1 MKNSL
6 KLRLV
11 FSYLVIIVL
20 LTAVFI
26 IVTNRIIV
34 KRFNN
39 LTSQAGQTNA
49 QWAAEIL
56 ADYYRINGSWDGL
69 DDVLENSAEKQDN
82 TSPTMKMFRRSW
94 LDRERGE
101 GLIILDANGNILDH
115 NARERSFI
123 RTLDR
128 NRDKGIPIIVSK
140 KVVGTVISAS
150 TLGILNT
157 AQNAFLTSVNRQMI
171 LAATIAGV
179 FGLLF
184 ALVQTK
190 AIILPVKQLA
200 NAARRIAGG
209 DLTQRIVVNSDD
221 ELGEMAE
228 SFNTMA
234 MQLEN
239 QQMLRRRATADIAH
253 ELRTPLTV
261 LQIDL
266 ESMQD
271 GISPPTPENIAK
283 LKTEVLHLNRL
294 VENLRM
300 LSLAESGELEM
311 DMDPIQ
317 LNEILINSVER
328 FRLKALQKGIQLS
341 VDVPEER
348 ISIRG
353 SEQHIS
359 QIFINLLSNALSYTD
374 EAGKVD
380 VKLARQGDQALVS
393 IMDTGAGIP
402 ADEIPYIFERLY
414 RVAPSQNR
422 DKDGSGLG
430 LSITRSLVELHG
442 GRVRVV
448 SEPGQGS
455 TFTVSLPVFD
465 PS

>member
-1 MKNSL
+1 MKSSL

-11 FSYLVIIVL
+11 LSYLLIIVL

-26 IVTNRIIV
+26 FVTNRIIV
-34 KRFNN
+34 KRFNI
-39 LTSQAGQTNA
+39 LTYQAGQINA

-56 ADYYRINGSWDGL
+56 ADYYRINGNWDGL
-69 DDVLENSAEKQDN
+69 DNVLESSSEKLDISN
-82 TSPTMKMFRRSW
+82 PSMKMFRRNW
-94 LDRERGE
+94 QDREGGE

-123 RTLDR
+123 RNLGR
-128 NRDKGIPIIVSK
+128 NRDKGTPIIVSEK
-140 KVVGTVISAS
+140 MVGTVISAS
-150 TLGILNT
+150 TLGVFNT
-157 AQNAFLTSVNRQMI
+157 VQSAFLTSVNRQMI
-171 LAATIAGV
+171 LAAIIAGV
-179 FGLLF
+179 FVLVF
-184 ALVQTK
+184 ALVQTQ
-190 AIILPVKQLA
+190 AIIRPVKQLV

-209 DLTQRIVVNSDD
+209 DLTQRIVVTSAD

-266 ESMQD
+266 ESIQD

-300 LSLAESGELEM
+300 LSLAESGELQM

-317 LNEILINSVER
+317 LNEIILNSVER

-414 RVAPSQNR
+414 RVAPSQNKE
-422 DKDGSGLG
+422 KDGSGLG

-455 TFTVSLPVFD
+455 TFTISLPVLN

>member
-1 MKNSL
+1 MKSSL

-39 LTSQAGQTNA
+39 LTTQVGLTNA

-56 ADYYRINGSWDGL
+56 ADYYRTNGSWDGL
-69 DDVLENSAEKQDN
+69 NDVLESSAEKQDN
-82 TSPTMKMFRRSW
+82 TNPSMKMFRRNW
-94 LDRERGE
+94 LDRERND

-115 NARERSFI
+115 NDRERSFI
-123 RTLDR
+123 RNLDR

-150 TLGILNT
+150 TLGILNS
-157 AQNAFLTSVNRQMI
+157 AQSAFLTGVNRQMI

-179 FGLLF
+179 FVLLF

-209 DLTQRIVVNSDD
+209 DLTQRIAVNSDD

-228 SFNTMA
+228 SFNLMA

-239 QQMLRRRATADIAH
+239 QQMLRKRATADIAH

-271 GISPPTPENIAK
+271 GITPPTPENIAR
-283 LKTEVLHLNRL
+283 LKTEVLHLNKL
-294 VENLRM
+294 VENLRL
-300 LSLAESGELEM
+300 LSLAESGELQM
-311 DMDPIQ
+311 DMDAIQ
-317 LNEILINSVER
+317 LNEILINSVDR
-328 FRLKALQKGIQLS
+328 FRLKAVQKGIQLS
-341 VDVPEER
+341 VNVPEER

-359 QIFINLLSNALSYTD
+359 QIFLNLLSNALIYTD
-374 EAGKVD
+374 EGGKVD
-380 VKLARQGDQALVS
+380 IKLAREGEQALVS
-393 IMDTGAGIP
+393 IGDTGSGIP
-402 ADEIPYIFERLY
+402 AEEIPYIFERLY
-414 RVAPSQNR
+414 RAAPAQNR

-442 GRVRVV
+442 GRIWVV

-455 TFTVSLPVFD
+455 TFTVTLPVID